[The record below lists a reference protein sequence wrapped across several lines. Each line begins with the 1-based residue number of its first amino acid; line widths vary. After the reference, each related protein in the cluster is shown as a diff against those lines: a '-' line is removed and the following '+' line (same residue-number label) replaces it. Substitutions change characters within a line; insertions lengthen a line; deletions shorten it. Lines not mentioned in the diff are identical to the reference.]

1 MMDNNLNYYGAP
13 IIVCEFDLE
22 VYAGSP
28 INGADITG
36 VGAGLLDPLV
46 IDPLVED

>member
-28 INGADITG
+28 LSADITG
-36 VGAGLLDPLV
+36 AGAGLLDPLV